1 MEIWIFIG
9 PPLGSVAAQFEQYH
23 IPLFNILFKNKLK
36 GKFHTCF
43 LFGELTG
50 YCVKSSPHMLS
61 LPLLSTV
68 QMLGKQIT
76 GILEPARGMENTEAI
91 EPVMLMP
98 TLKPGLHF
106 AVQKRLPV

>member
-1 MEIWIFIG
+1 
-9 PPLGSVAAQFEQYH
+9 
-23 IPLFNILFKNKLK
+23 
-36 GKFHTCF
+36 
-43 LFGELTG
+43 
-50 YCVKSSPHMLS
+50 MLS

-106 AVQKRLPV
+106 AVQKRLPVWNIETKIAKLFSYSKSWAQWREHYNMQTRIFFQFQIKFQLRKKYI